1 MADVNRER
9 LLRAAGRDLALLR
22 RCGNPEVSQTET
34 LSSTALLRRLFIEGA
49 VKDYWNALKPKP
61 KSKFNIE
68 FTSIRTKPLEPAD
81 DYLMVLTGDHWSDL
95 LIGGVVEKAELPAEW
110 YRDIHTGMTLGPIDT
125 HLKSIVIA
133 HSKFA
138 FTPADCIRYH
148 AYQLGE
154 VHLDR
159 KGKELVAPYEA
170 LVSSRT
176 TQHQIKF
183 GNNGPSSL
191 AIKGFVNRV
200 VRSEAF
206 DHMYGLLKQ
215 SGNVPDDVEFPGIRA
230 DGLHERLGSEYGA
243 KVMSLRFTSK
253 AMRTKLPEA
262 VLTGQS
268 IASAHRLPAT
278 HQ

>member
-1 MADVNRER
+1 MADVSRER
-9 LLRAAGRDLALLR
+9 LLRSAGRDLALLR
-22 RCGNPEVSQTET
+22 RCGNPEISQTET
-34 LSSTALLRRLFIEGA
+34 LSNTALLRRLFVEGA
-49 VKDYWNALKPKP
+49 VKTYWNALKPEP
-61 KSKFNIE
+61 RSKFNIE
-68 FTSIRTKPLEPAD
+68 FTSIRTKSLDRVD

-95 LIGGVVEKAELPAEW
+95 LIGGVVNKAELSVE
-110 YRDIHTGMTLGPIDT
+110 YHDIHSGMTLGPIDT

-138 FTPADCIRYH
+138 FTPKDCIEYH

-159 KGKELVAPYEA
+159 KRKQLVAPYEE

-176 TQHQIKF
+176 TQHPIKF

-200 VRSEAF
+200 VRSEGF
-206 DHMYGLLKQ
+206 HHMYDLLKER
-215 SGNVPDDVEFPGIRA
+215 GYVPDDVQFPSIRP
-230 DGLHERLGSEYGA
+230 DGLSERLGSEYGA
-243 KVMSLRFTSK
+243 KVMSLRFTSR

-262 VLTGQS
+262 VRTGRS
-268 IASAHRLPAT
+268 IESAHRFPAT
-278 HQ
+278 HL